1 MSGFLCS
8 MVGVSSVAAAAEI
21 IRYKKSVIAS
31 ANAQVDTAQSKFGG
45 ASALFDGTGDALTI
59 EHNGNMRFGTGD
71 FTIEFWY
78 RPNAKSQSYPIV
90 LTNKNGFSAGNIVFH
105 DRHDSYNTKLTVW
118 IYNLS
123 NSVPQF
129 TATTS
134 TVNGTW
140 YHIALSRSGTSLKF
154 FVNGTQEGSTVT
166 TSANLDTGATTE
178 PYYIS
183 YPGSSSEFNGWVDEV
198 RVSNT
203 ARYTGNFTAP
213 TTAFTNDNSTLLL
226 LHMNGTDASTY
237 FEDDNGIRASNSIVA
252 SGNAQIDTAQSK
264 FGGTSALFDGTGDY
278 LNVGETSDFAF
289 GTGNFTVECWIRNSK
304 SSSTRK
310 SGIISKRNYDNINSG
325 GWGIYLTTDD
335 GKIGWEQLFSGGASY
350 EISTTISAN
359 TWYHMAV
366 VRSGTS
372 MNIYIDG
379 TSRASWTDSTNYT
392 NTNPLK
398 IGTFWDSTQNNT
410 PTDSVAWQGWI
421 DEVRISNTA
430 RYTTT
435 FTPSTTPFVNDT
447 NTLLLAHMDG
457 TDAVQVF
464 IDDNGTGRSAKG
476 ISTNGNAQV
485 DTAQSKFG
493 GSSALFDG
501 TGDYLTVG
509 NTVDNDLALTGNY
522 WTVEYWAR
530 INAHAGAYQ
539 ATVCIWNDSSPT
551 GSVYY
556 FSTNMYNGTN
566 KMGFEYNYGTTSGS
580 GAITFGSVLST
591 GVWKHHA
598 FVRDG
603 NTLTAYL
610 DGVSQGTHDMTG
622 RTIDI
627 TGYNSST
634 NTSLKMTIGA
644 MSGGGGAYNGWL
656 DEIRIS
662 NTARYT
668 ANFTPSTTQFSN
680 DSNTILL
687 IHCDGTDAA
696 TVFIDDNGQVPQTP

>member
-203 ARYTGNFTAP
+203 ARYTGNFTVA
-213 TTAFTNDNSTLLL
+213 TTPFVNDNSTLLL

-237 FEDDNGIRASNSIVA
+237 FEDDNGVRRSIGIFA
-252 SGNAQIDTAQSK
+252 NNQAQISTAQSK
-264 FGGTSALFDGTGDY
+264 FNGSSIVYDGTDDYVSLSGLPSTASSDFTFEMWARFDILPWNQTIGGGGFMIAY
-278 LNVGETSDFAF
+278 LNGSSDYFSIYRE
-289 GTGNFTVECWIRNSK
+289 GTGSQPKFQIATAGKYGSFT
-304 SSSTRK
+304 K
-310 SGIISKRNYDNINSG
+310 SG
-325 GWGIYLTTDD
+325 LTLAID
-335 GKIGWEQLFSGGASY
+335 
-350 EISTTISAN
+350 
-359 TWYHMAV
+359 TWYHLAW
-366 VRSGTS
+366 VRSSGVWKVFFNGTDLTTFTNDS
-372 MNIYIDG
+372 GFTNSGRTEDM
-379 TSRASWTDSTNYT
+379 SWVALGKFTDSR
-392 NTNPLK
+392 
-398 IGTFWDSTQNNT
+398 GSWD
-410 PTDSVAWQGWI
+410 GYM
-421 DEVRISNTA
+421 DEIRISNSA
-430 RYTTT
+430 RYTGD
-435 FTPSTTPFVNDT
+435 FTPSTTPFTNDA
-447 NTLLLAHMDG
+447 NTLMLIHCDG
-457 TDAVQVF
+457 TNASTVF
-464 IDDNGTGRSAKG
+464 RDDNGTGRSAKG
-476 ISTNGNAQV
+476 ISTNGNAQI